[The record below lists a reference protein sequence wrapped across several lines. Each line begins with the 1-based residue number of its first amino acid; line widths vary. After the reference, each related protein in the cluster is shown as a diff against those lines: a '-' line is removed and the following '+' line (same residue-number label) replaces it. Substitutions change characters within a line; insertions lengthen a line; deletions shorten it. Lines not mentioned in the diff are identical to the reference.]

1 MIKSE
6 TMIFTLQLLFVIFLF
21 AQTNEY
27 RKAWGYICYTLIV
40 VQSKPAADW
49 NVVMQFTSDTNFA
62 KVTEKKKDYLW
73 CSISGVTKRV
83 HKAPYLLPPKS
94 IIHKSNTPFFL
105 LSFFAQVIIRQLKF
119 ESSRT
124 STKLNF
130 YEIFKWMT
138 EISILHAITQM
149 IWGRLETASNECC
162 RQECTF

>member
-1 MIKSE
+1 M
-6 TMIFTLQLLFVIFLF
+6 VFLF
-21 AQTNEY
+21 AQTYEY
-27 RKAWGYICYTLIV
+27 RKVWGYICYTLIV

-49 NVVMQFTSDTNFA
+49 NVDKQFTSDTNFA
-62 KVTEKKKDYLW
+62 EVSEKKKDYLGR
-73 CSISGVTKRV
+73 SISGVSKRV
-83 HKAPYLLPPKS
+83 HKPLPSYPLPPKN
-94 IIHKSNTPFFL
+94 IIHKSNTQIFL

-124 STKLNF
+124 SAKLNF